1 MAPDQV
7 AAGSGYR
14 RAADRRRRGD
24 PGEAGEGGGH
34 GGASGQGRGPGEAGP
49 RAGRSDPAI
58 ERRAHLAGEPC
69 PESRRRPEDGRDE
82 VHRLGGQILGA
93 PAGPGR
99 AEEGAG
105 DLLRGN
111 RNTACE
117 ASGRRVAPGHVGDY
131 EVCIFLSKADERVWM
146 LKRNNHR
153 NNGPA
158 A

>member
-34 GGASGQGRGPGEAGP
+34 GGHRDKVEALEKQAQELGDRIRRLNEDRTSLENHVQRADVARKTAEMRFIASGGR
-49 RAGRSDPAI
+49 
-58 ERRAHLAGEPC
+58 
-69 PESRRRPEDGRDE
+69 
-82 VHRLGGQILGA
+82 ILGA

-111 RNTACE
+111 RNTASE